1 MQPLTVYN
9 LRKRSINVFKQ
20 ALIYATIG
28 RSSTLN
34 TIKETEK
41 RTSVLTRKWGEDPRA
56 YLKTGIRMGHTK
68 QSTNLQLQN
77 LREGIS
83 ETASEDTW

>member
-1 MQPLTVYN
+1 M
-9 LRKRSINVFKQ
+9 
-20 ALIYATIG
+20 G

-41 RTSVLTRKWGEDPRA
+41 RTSVLTRKRGEDPPA
-56 YLKTGIRMGHTK
+56 YLKTGIRMGHKK
-68 QSTNLQLQN
+68 QRAQTYSSKI